1 MSRYVVMTKYVPGH
15 GPAEGSPEHAEE
27 MRAWDRVNRELAA
40 SGRLVQSFG
49 FDPSARILPPER
61 LGSSQGEV
69 VFAQY
74 LIEADSLAEVEEWAH
89 RMPVTDYGSVEIRR
103 VLFEDAP

>member
-1 MSRYVVMTKYVPGH
+1 MSRYLVMTKFVPGH

-27 MRAWDRVNRELAA
+27 MRAWDRVNRDLAA

-49 FDPSARILPPER
+49 LEPSARILPPER
-61 LGSSQGEV
+61 RGGDDGEV

-74 LIEADSLAEVEEWAH
+74 VIEAESLAGIEEWAN
-89 RMPVTDYGSVEIRR
+89 RMPVLDYGSVEIRR
-103 VLFEDAP
+103 VLFEDTP

>member
-1 MSRYVVMTKYVPGH
+1 MDRYLVMTKFVPGH
-15 GPAEGSPEHAEE
+15 GPADGSPEHAEE
-27 MRAWDRVNRELAA
+27 MRAWDRFNRELAT

-49 FDPSARILPPER
+49 LDLPAGNLPAKR
-61 LGSSQGEV
+61 PGGDDGEL

-74 LIEADSLAEVEEWAH
+74 VIEADSLADVEQWA
-89 RMPVTDYGSVEIRR
+89 RQMPVLKYGSVEIRR